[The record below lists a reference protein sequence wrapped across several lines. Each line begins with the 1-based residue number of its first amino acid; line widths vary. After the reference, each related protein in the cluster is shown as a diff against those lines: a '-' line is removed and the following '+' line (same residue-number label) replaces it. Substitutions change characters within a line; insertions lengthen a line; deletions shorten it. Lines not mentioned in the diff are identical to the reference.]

1 MKNTNINDAIQILEN
16 AYQRYL
22 SILIIETSKNKFSK
36 ENDKY
41 LVYCYQLDC
50 VIKNLKR
57 CFKEEL

>member
-16 AYQRYL
+16 AYKRYFG
-22 SILIIETSKNKFSK
+22 ILKSLPSNSK
-36 ENDKY
+36 EYDKY

-57 CFKEEL
+57 YFKEEL